1 MSLRL
6 MIGLISDANR
16 ACEQNSGVDDGSKA
30 LHLVSLFRSYHPFEN
45 FNFYKFL
52 VNKLLLTTLIALTSA
67 TTLQAADSGVSP
79 SPYKLTEVLGLPLTN
94 SIVTTWAISLLLIV
108 AVRLFVG
115 TPKLIPGKWQAVL
128 ESIIDG
134 LKGLLEPIVGKK
146 AFPMTF
152 PLLMG
157 LFLFILIHNWS
168 GLIPGVGVFGF
179 YDDHGHLKYWM
190 RPANADLNAT
200 LGMALV
206 AMLAWLFISLKVAGP
221 KFFVWELFGNKA
233 DKKETPAPIYMMLA
247 PIFLM
252 VGVIEIVSICFRP
265 VSLSF
270 RLFGNV
276 FGGENLLTSMTG
288 MAPYLVPIPFYFYE
302 VLVGV
307 VQALIFTLLVAI
319 YIGLMTNHD
328 EDHAH

>member
-1 MSLRL
+1 MSPAPYELTEL
-6 MIGLISDANR
+6 FGLPVTNTI
-16 ACEQNSGVDDGSKA
+16 
-30 LHLVSLFRSYHPFEN
+30 
-45 FNFYKFL
+45 
-52 VNKLLLTTLIALTSA
+52 LTTW
-67 TTLQAADSGVSP
+67 V
-79 SPYKLTEVLGLPLTN
+79 
-94 SIVTTWAISLLLIV
+94 ISLLLILG
-108 AVRLFVG
+108 VRLLVG
-115 TPKLIPGKWQAVL
+115 KPQLIPGKWQAVF

-157 LFLFILIHNWS
+157 LFVFILIHNWS
-168 GLIPGVGVFGF
+168 ALIPGVGVFGF
-179 YDDHGHLKYWM
+179 YDGEGHLKYWM
-190 RPANADLNAT
+190 RPANSDLNAT

-206 AMLAWLFISLKVAGP
+206 AMIAWLFISIKVAGP
-221 KFFVWELFGNKA
+221 KFFAWELFGNKA
-233 DKKETPAPIYMMLA
+233 DKKETPTPIYLMLT
-247 PIFLM
+247 PIFLG
-252 VGVIEIVSICFRP
+252 VGLIEIVSISFRP

-276 FGGENLLTSMTG
+276 FGGENLLVSMTG
-288 MAPYLVPIPFYFYE
+288 LAPYLIPVPFYFYE

>member
-1 MSLRL
+1 MDR
-6 MIGLISDANR
+6 G
-16 ACEQNSGVDDGSKA
+16 
-30 LHLVSLFRSYHPFEN
+30 
-45 FNFYKFL
+45 FYFHTQFL
-52 VNKLLLTTLIALTSA
+52 VNKLLLTILLLPVTASALN
-67 TTLQAADSGVSP
+67 AADGVSP
-79 SPYKLTEVLGLPLTN
+79 SPYKLTEIFGLPLTN
-94 SIVTTWAISLLLIV
+94 TIVTTWVISILLILV
-108 AVRLFVG
+108 VRWSVG
-115 TPKLIPGKWQAVL
+115 TPKLIPGKGQAVI
-128 ESIIDG
+128 ESLIDG

-152 PLLMG
+152 PLLIG

-168 GLIPGVGVFGF
+168 GLIPGVGVFGHVE
-179 YDDHGHLKYWM
+179 HGHLTYWM
-190 RPANADLNAT
+190 RPANSDLNAT

-206 AMLAWLFISLKVAGP
+206 AMVAWLAISLKVAGP
-221 KFFVWELFGNKA
+221 KFFIWELFGNKA
-233 DKKETPAPIYMMLA
+233 DKKETPAPVYILLI

-252 VGVIEIVSICFRP
+252 VGLIEVVSIAFRP

-270 RLFGNV
+270 RLYGNV

-288 MAPYLVPIPFYFYE
+288 MAPYIVPIPFYFYE

-328 EDHAH
+328 EEAH

>member
-16 ACEQNSGVDDGSKA
+16 ACEHNSGVDDGSKA
-30 LHLVSLFRSYHPFEN
+30 LHLVSLFRSYQPFEN
-45 FNFYKFL
+45 LNFYKFL

-108 AVRLFVG
+108 AVRMFVG

-128 ESIIDG
+128 ESMIDG

-157 LFLFILIHNWS
+157 LFIFILIHNWS

-190 RPANADLNAT
+190 L
-200 LGMALV
+200 
-206 AMLAWLFISLKVAGP
+206 SL
-221 KFFVWELFGNKA
+221 
-233 DKKETPAPIYMMLA
+233 IH
-247 PIFLM
+247 I
-252 VGVIEIVSICFRP
+252 
-265 VSLSF
+265 
-270 RLFGNV
+270 
-276 FGGENLLTSMTG
+276 
-288 MAPYLVPIPFYFYE
+288 
-302 VLVGV
+302 
-307 VQALIFTLLVAI
+307 
-319 YIGLMTNHD
+319 
-328 EDHAH
+328 

>member
-1 MSLRL
+1 M
-6 MIGLISDANR
+6 
-16 ACEQNSGVDDGSKA
+16 
-30 LHLVSLFRSYHPFEN
+30 
-45 FNFYKFL
+45 
-52 VNKLLLTTLIALTSA
+52 NKLLPTFLILSGTVTS
-67 TTLQAADSGVSP
+67 LQAAGDGVSP
-79 SPYKLTEVLGLPLTN
+79 SPYKLTEIFGLPLTN
-94 SIVTTWAISLLLIV
+94 SIVTTWAISIV
-108 AVRLFVG
+108 FILFIRLAVG
-115 TPKLIPGKWQAVL
+115 SPKLIPGKGQAVV
-128 ESIIDG
+128 ESLISG
-134 LKGLLEPIVGKK
+134 LRDLLEPIVGKK

-152 PLLMG
+152 PLLIG
-157 LFLFILIHNWS
+157 LFIYILIHNWS
-168 GLIPGVGVFGF
+168 GLVPGVGVFGI

-190 RPANADLNAT
+190 RPANADLSST

-206 AMLAWLFISLKVAGP
+206 AMIAWLFISIKVAGP
-221 KFFVWELFGNKA
+221 KFFIWELFGNKA
-233 DKKETPAPIYMMLA
+233 DKKETPVV
-247 PIFLM
+247 IFLGLSFVFVM
-252 VGVIEIVSICFRP
+252 VGVIEVVSIMFRP